1 MTAASEEPPV
11 SAPELSVPETPAE
24 AEWPP
29 REWREARRGAGMG
42 SMYQTLGLIAL
53 IMAVLVAL
61 SFWGMANG

>member
-1 MTAASEEPPV
+1 MTAASEEPQGV
-11 SAPELSVPETPAE
+11 VVPDTPAE

-29 REWREARRGAGMG
+29 REWREARRGAGTK
-42 SMYQTLGLIAL
+42 SMYRTLALIAV

>member
-1 MTAASEEPPV
+1 MTAASEEPGG
-11 SAPELSVPETPAE
+11 SVPDTPAE

-29 REWREARRGAGMG
+29 REWREARRGAGMA
-42 SMYQTLGLIAL
+42 SVYKTLALIAV

>member
-1 MTAASEEPPV
+1 MTAASEDPQ
-11 SAPELSVPETPAE
+11 STVPDTPAE

-29 REWREARRGAGMG
+29 REWREARRGAGAK
-42 SMYQTLGLIAL
+42 SMYRTLVLIAV